1 MAKYKSEQITFS
13 NWITYLTGLDSRI
26 VQADADSVT
35 IDGKVNLS
43 FPMYQSNPDRRYMKI
58 IVNGVEHQGETGAWF
73 AGYTQPY
80 VTTFI
85 GDNVIIIR
93 VTPSNIEAGTRGHEF
108 VYITDG
114 IGNYYAGIAFAD
126 RTEFNIYGT
135 SLYDVTEGTVA
146 YKIGAVISG
155 ISASAGTIAYSNYCP
170 IVNGSNILFGFAKE
184 LLSCSTIAQR
194 SVIALP
200 NGNNYYALGTN
211 TLIKIE

>member
-1 MAKYKSEQITFS
+1 MARYKSEQITFS
-13 NWITYLTGLDSRI
+13 NWITYLTGLDSKI

-43 FPMYQSNPDRRYMKI
+43 FPLYQSNPDRRYMKI
-58 IVNGVEHQGETGAWF
+58 IMNEVTHQSGEWF
-73 AGYTQPY
+73 SNYTQPY

-93 VTPSNIEAGTRGHEF
+93 VTPNNYEAGARGHEF
-108 VYITDG
+108 IYITNG
-114 IGNYYAGIAFAD
+114 NGNYYSGVGYAY
-126 RTEFNIYGT
+126 RTDFDIYST

-146 YKIGAVISG
+146 YKIGNVISN
-155 ISASAGTIAYSNYCP
+155 IIASAGTIAYSNYCP